1 MTTSGDFPAPTPP
14 PPPSS
19 IGPNSMDPA
28 RLRSLHRPL
37 KWLAVG
43 SAVTSLFE
51 MVALANRYYMIRS
64 ITNGTFTGSSST
76 IENSDELVMVSAV
89 TGVLLLVA
97 LMIYLMVWANRTTKF
112 LNSHHVSTRR
122 SSGKAVGIF
131 FIPIANFFM
140 VYGLLKD
147 LTSGLGR
154 IFPRVTYQR
163 YLPLR
168 TFWILLVL
176 GNVSARYS
184 YTPSDEDWTFDLYQ
198 TFEFFQFASAALVL
212 GAAVSAFRAFGQML
226 EDVS

>member
-1 MTTSGDFPAPTPP
+1 
-14 PPPSS
+14 
-19 IGPNSMDPA
+19 MDPV

-43 SAVTSLFE
+43 SAVASLCE
-51 MVALANRYYMIRS
+51 MAALANRYYVVRS
-64 ITNGTFTGSSST
+64 ITNGTFAGSSST
-76 IENSDELVMVSAV
+76 IENSDELVMVSAF
-89 TGVLLLVA
+89 TGALLLVA

-112 LNSHHVSTRR
+112 LNSHHVSTKR

-168 TFWILLVL
+168 TFWILLVV

>member
-19 IGPNSMDPA
+19 IGPNSMDPV

-43 SAVTSLFE
+43 SAVASLFE

-64 ITNGTFTGSSST
+64 ITTGTFNGSSST
-76 IENSDELVMVSAV
+76 IENSDSFVAVSAV
-89 TGVLLLVA
+89 VSALLLVA
-97 LMIYLMVWANRTTKF
+97 LLIYLMRWANRTTKF

-147 LTSGLGR
+147 LTTGLGR
-154 IFPRVTYQR
+154 LFPRVTYQR
-163 YLPLR
+163 YLPMR
-168 TFWILLVL
+168 TFWILLVI
-176 GNVSARYS
+176 GNVSARSS
-184 YTPSDEDWTFDLYQ
+184 YNPSDEDWTFDAYQ
-198 TFEFFQFASAALVL
+198 TFEFFQFASAVLVL
-212 GAAVSAFRAFGQML
+212 GAALSAYRAFGQL
-226 EDVS
+226 IDDVN